1 MEGRTFTGILLFV
14 KNVGL
19 ITLLAITLRIVAVET
34 VFGTELAC
42 STVVILLLPA

>member
-19 ITLLAITLRIVAVET
+19 ITLLASTLRIVAFET
-34 VFGTELAC
+34 VSGTELTRFAIE
-42 STVVILLLPA
+42 VLLLPA